1 VEATMTVYYPFIHNP
16 KKRKEMFVPLHI
28 EIEPPPST
36 RKLPE
41 DETAEKETKRGVT
54 IIEL

>member
-1 VEATMTVYYPFIHNP
+1 MTVYYPFIHNP
-16 KKRKEMFVPLHI
+16 KKRKEMFVPVPLHI
-28 EIEPPPST
+28 EIEPSPPT

-41 DETAEKETKRGVT
+41 DEASEESKKESGVI